1 VNGQAQLVPT
11 FGPAEARKLTD
22 EAKRGIAALRERL
35 LLLYEG
41 EAHLA
46 LGFSSWGEYWE
57 TEFETSWRAGYRE
70 LEAARVNRA
79 IDQLDNG
86 RPLPE
91 AQARELAP
99 LLRQE
104 DEDAVLDLWV
114 GLRDEYGEQL
124 TAEKVRAAVEK
135 KLKPR
140 LTAAPPAPE
149 VDQLALAKRT
159 LSAAYGKA
167 AGLIADWLD
176 ENSSEDAE
184 QVCRQVAPLGWQ
196 GLLIRIEREKT

>member
-1 VNGQAQLVPT
+1 
-11 FGPAEARKLTD
+11 
-22 EAKRGIAALRERL
+22 
-35 LLLYEG
+35 
-41 EAHLA
+41 LA
-46 LGFSSWGEYWE
+46 FRPWGEYWE
-57 TEFETSWRAGYRE
+57 TEFETSWRTGYRE

-79 IDQLDNG
+79 IDQLDNGAIDPLSNG

-104 DEDAVLDLWV
+104 DEDAVLDLWA

-135 KLKPR
+135 KLKPK
-140 LTAAPPAPE
+140 LAPAPQAPE
-149 VDQLALAKRT
+149 VDRLELAKRT

-176 ENSSEDAE
+176 ENPGMDAE
-184 QVCRQVAPLGWQ
+184 QVCRQIAPLGWQ
-196 GLLIRIEREKT
+196 GLLMRIEREET

>member
-1 VNGQAQLVPT
+1 VNEQAALVPF
-11 FGPAEARKLTD
+11 FGPAEARRLTD
-22 EAKRGIAALRERL
+22 EAKRDIAALRERL

-57 TEFETSWRAGYRE
+57 TEFETSWRTGYRE

-79 IDQLDNG
+79 IDPWDNG
-86 RPLPE
+86 GHLSER
-91 AQARELAP
+91 QARELAP

-104 DEDAVLDLWV
+104 DEDAVLDLWRE
-114 GLRDEYGEQL
+114 LQDEYGERL
-124 TAEKVRAAVEK
+124 TAENVQAAVEK
-135 KLKPR
+135 KLKSK
-140 LTAAPPAPE
+140 LAPAPQAPE
-149 VDQLALAKRT
+149 VDQLELAKRT

-176 ENSSEDAE
+176 ENPGMDAE
-184 QVCRQVAPLGWQ
+184 QVCRQVVPLGWQ
-196 GLLIRIEREKT
+196 GLLTRIERERT